1 MHHTLIL
8 LLSDSPVSMW
18 EQTSELKANAV
29 FDLNQLLYQT
39 VKFGN
44 RQIQLLKRNAHLL
57 QTSNIIVAADFN
69 QLLELLVVLA
79 IFDELLESFQ
89 GLQLDNLLKEYSLR
103 FSFILEC
110 FFIILRPG
118 ELLIHELDLF
128 LLNYELLLFIF
139 SFLLLFFNSELLLF
153 FFSFNLFLFKF
164 ERLLFL

>member
-1 MHHTLIL
+1 MPFIFGPTLRFSIIRF
-8 LLSDSPVSMW
+8 SDLDICCRFKW
-18 EQTSELKANAV
+18 FRWWRKQQH
-29 FDLNQLLYQT
+29 F
-39 VKFGN
+39 
-44 RQIQLLKRNAHLL
+44 AHLL

-153 FFSFNLFLFKF
+153 FFSFFLFLFKS